1 MEAGQRLAAG
11 GRSRC
16 RVEPSVILHLPEPAA
31 LALQRDPVVGALLKR
46 QVAPGAVVVRQDGLA
61 QVLER
66 LALLGFSVEDEP

>member
-1 MEAGQRLAAG
+1 
-11 GRSRC
+11 
-16 RVEPSVILHLPEPAA
+16 
-31 LALQRDPVVGALLKR
+31 VVGALLKR